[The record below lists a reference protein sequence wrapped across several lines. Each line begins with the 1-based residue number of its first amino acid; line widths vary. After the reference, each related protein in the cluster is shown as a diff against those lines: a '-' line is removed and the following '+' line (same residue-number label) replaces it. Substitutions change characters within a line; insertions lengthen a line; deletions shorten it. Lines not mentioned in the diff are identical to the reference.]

1 MLYRELLRD
10 SLDRIFETEYDHM
23 KDCIESKVFGIG
35 LESYTVGSNDFYIG
49 YGASRGKIVTLDT
62 GHFHPTEIVADKI
75 SSLLLFIP
83 EVMLH
88 VSRPVRWD
96 SDHVTI
102 MNDDTLELC
111 KEIVRCDALDRVH
124 IGLDYFDASINRIGA
139 YVIGS
144 RATQKCLMQGVART
158 ACAASPVRGCRTGL
172 RAPGAAR
179 RVEVA
184 ALERRM
190 GHVLP
195 AQRRARGRGVHRRDP
210 AVRKGSN
217 LQTLRPCTA
226 SY

>member
-1 MLYRELLRD
+1 
-10 SLDRIFETEYDHM
+10 M

-144 RATQKCLMQGVART
+144 VSYTHLT
-158 ACAASPVRGCRTGL
+158 
-172 RAPGAAR
+172 
-179 RVEVA
+179 
-184 ALERRM
+184 
-190 GHVLP
+190 LP
-195 AQRRARGRGVHRRDP
+195 TKA
-210 AVRKGSN
+210 
-217 LQTLRPCTA
+217 
-226 SY
+226 